1 MSFTLKIMRSI
12 CSFSLS
18 IFLVGV
24 LSLLVSFTTNAQP
37 GYAEVSTPKQA
48 LQEIEKDQASENPTQ
63 AYEGMTKV
71 VEDPKVG
78 IEKEYEKNEQKYF
91 SEHPESESLVE
102 KAKELVNKVTEPKGQ

>member
-1 MSFTLKIMRSI
+1 MRFTLKMVQSI

-18 IFLVGV
+18 IFLVGM
-24 LSLLVSFTTNAQP
+24 LSLFVGFTINAQP
-37 GYAEVSTPKQA
+37 SYADVSTPKQA
-48 LQEIEKDQASENPTQ
+48 LQEIKKDQASESPTQ
-63 AYEGMTKV
+63 AYDEMTKV

-102 KAKELVNKVTEPKGQ
+102 KAKELVGKVTESKGQ